1 MKKIVKIFGLILSAS
16 LILTSCGGSNSAEKT
31 TENQEVNKSEA
42 ISDDAAGSDCDQF
55 LADYEAFVDSYI
67 SMAKKIQEDPND
79 LSAMTEYTSMMSK
92 LTEMQ
97 SLGANC
103 NDAEVALKMTELNL
117 KIAQAASTM

>member
-16 LILTSCGGSNSAEKT
+16 FILSSCGGSSSTEKAT
-31 TENQEVNKSEA
+31 ANQEINESEA
-42 ISDDAAGSDCDQF
+42 SSENAAGSDCDQF

-67 SMAKKIQEDPND
+67 SMAKKIQEDPTD

-97 SLGANC
+97 SLGADC
-103 NDAEVALKMTELNL
+103 NDTEVAQKMIELNL

>member
-1 MKKIVKIFGLILSAS
+1 MKKIVKIFALILSAS
-16 LILTSCGGSNSAEKT
+16 FILSSCGGSSSTEKA
-31 TENQEVNKSEA
+31 TENQEVNESEA
-42 ISDDAAGSDCDQF
+42 SSENAAGSDCDQF

-67 SMAKKIQEDPND
+67 SMAKKIQEDPTD

-97 SLGANC
+97 SLGADC
-103 NDAEVALKMTELNL
+103 NDTEVAQKMTELSL

>member
-16 LILTSCGGSNSAEKT
+16 FILSSCGGSSSTEKA
-31 TENQEVNKSEA
+31 TENQEVNESEA
-42 ISDDAAGSDCDQF
+42 SSENAAGSDCDQF

-67 SMAKKIQEDPND
+67 SMAKKIQEDPTD

-97 SLGANC
+97 SLGADC
-103 NDAEVALKMTELNL
+103 NDTEVAQKMIELNL

>member
-1 MKKIVKIFGLILSAS
+1 MKKIVKIFALILSAS
-16 LILTSCGGSNSAEKT
+16 FILSSCGGSSSTEKT
-31 TENQEVNKSEA
+31 TENQEVNESEA
-42 ISDDAAGSDCDQF
+42 SSENAAGSDCDQF

-67 SMAKKIQEDPND
+67 SMAKKIQEDPTD

-97 SLGANC
+97 SLGADC
-103 NDAEVALKMTELNL
+103 NDTEVAQKMTELNL